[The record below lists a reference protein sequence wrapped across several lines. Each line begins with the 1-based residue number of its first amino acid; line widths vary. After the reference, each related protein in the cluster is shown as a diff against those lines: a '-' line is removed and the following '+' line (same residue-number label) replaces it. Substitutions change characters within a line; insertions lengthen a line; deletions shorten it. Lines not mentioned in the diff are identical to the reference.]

1 MFFWILEL
9 DLTLLE
15 VAPELDNVWQHV
27 LDQIIEADFHLLVFV
42 EDFQLG
48 LTGLEFFLPEP
59 EDHGDGIFE
68 SVPDLLV
75 RFGFL
80 EIHCLNI

>member
-9 DLTLLE
+9 NFALFE
-15 VAPELDNVWQHV
+15 VAPELGNIWQHV
-27 LDQIIEADFHLLVFV
+27 LDQIIEANFYLLVLV
-42 EDFQLG
+42 EDFQFG
-48 LTGLEFFLPEP
+48 LTSFEFFLAQPEN
-59 EDHGDGIFE
+59 HGDGIFE

-75 RFGFL
+75 WLCFL

>member
-1 MFFWILEL
+1 
-9 DLTLLE
+9 
-15 VAPELDNVWQHV
+15 
-27 LDQIIEADFHLLVFV
+27 VFV

-48 LTGLEFFLPEP
+48 LTGLEFFLAEP
-59 EDHGDGIFE
+59 QDHGDGIFE